1 MKRTLPFTKMH
12 GAGND
17 FVMLDHRDLGDT
29 QVTRELIV
37 DLCDRRLGIGAD
49 GLIVIAPADSP
60 GAAFRMVY
68 FNADGGEAE
77 MCGNGAR
84 CSVAFAHMRGL
95 AQESCSFDTQ
105 PGLLSGTVHSP
116 GDIAVTL
123 PAYRDLELNIG
134 LEASPWDGH
143 HSCNTGVPHLV
154 IPVED
159 IDAVDVRKWGRDFRF
174 RDRFAPAGTNVNWI
188 ARHPDTGE
196 FLLRTY
202 ERGVED
208 ETLAC
213 GTGASAAAVVMSR
226 LGAAESTVSVR
237 TRSGDLL
244 SVTVDHAD
252 RSLVLRGPAV
262 TSFKG
267 EVAPLAGG
275 MFSF

>member
-1 MKRTLPFTKMH
+1 MSRVLPFTKMH

-17 FVMLDHRDLGDT
+17 FIMLDHRELGG
-29 QVTRELIV
+29 VEITRGMIV
-37 DLCDRRLGIGAD
+37 DLCDHRLGIGAD
-49 GLIVIAPADSP
+49 GLIVIAAADSP

-84 CSVAFAHMRGL
+84 CSVAFAHARGL
-95 AQESCSFDTQ
+95 AESECTFDTQ
-105 PGLLSGTVHSP
+105 PGVLGGTVHGP

-123 PAYRDLELNIG
+123 PPYRDLDLNIG
-134 LEASPWDGH
+134 LEASPWPAH
-143 HSCNTGVPHLV
+143 HSCHTGVPHLV

-159 IDAVDVRKWGRDFRF
+159 VDSVDVRRWGREFRF

-188 ARHPDTGE
+188 ARDPDTGE

-226 LGAAESTVSVR
+226 LGAVEGTVPVR
-237 TRSGDLL
+237 TRRGDLL
-244 SVTVDHAD
+244 SVTVAHAD

-262 TSFKG
+262 TSFRG
-267 EVAPLAGG
+267 EVVRDD
-275 MFSF
+275 